1 MPAHK
6 SVTRKLL
13 NKWGCAMTQVSKAQ
27 SNIVDS
33 ILWGES
39 FHGHSIDSVI
49 DGEDVSV
56 YFRLKVARKQ
66 YEADQWLE
74 ELVKLY
80 VERHEELM
88 DYYRQDERERA
99 QENAIDAERER
110 RYMIAEAI

>member
-1 MPAHK
+1 M
-6 SVTRKLL
+6 TRLEE
-13 NKWGCAMTQVSKAQ
+13 AQ
-27 SNIVDS
+27 SNIVDE
-33 ILWGES
+33 ILWGNS
-39 FHGHSIDSVI
+39 YHGHSIDSVI

-66 YEADQWLE
+66 YEADQWLK

>member
-1 MPAHK
+1 
-6 SVTRKLL
+6 
-13 NKWGCAMTQVSKAQ
+13 MTQWEIEAQ
-27 SNIVDS
+27 SNIVDE
-33 ILWGES
+33 ILWGNS
-39 FHGHSIDSVI
+39 YHGHSIDSVI

-88 DYYRQDERERA
+88 DYYRQDEAEVSRENHVYSQRKA
-99 QENAIDAERER
+99 L
-110 RYMIAEAI
+110 AEAI